1 MDCPS
6 CGISNPT
13 GKKFCGDCGASLP
26 PCCAV
31 CGAENPPGTRFCGN
45 CGTALAD
52 MQAPPDPGPSPSGRQ
67 ASGAAAQAERRQI
80 TVMFCDLADS
90 TALAS
95 LLDPEDLREVISAFH
110 ACVAAVVRSHDGFVA
125 KYMGDGVLTYF
136 GYPQAHEEDA
146 EQAVRAGLALVD
158 AVGAI
163 EGAKGKLS
171 VRVGI
176 ATGIVVVGDLVG
188 SGPAQ
193 EQEVVG
199 NTPHLA
205 ARLQAI
211 AEPNTVVIGPSTRR
225 LLGGLFEYSDLGAIG
240 LKGFAEP
247 ARAYRVLRPSDVES
261 RFEAMR
267 STELTP
273 LVGREE
279 EMDLLLRRWARAKVG
294 EGQVVLV
301 CGEPGI
307 GKSRVAATL
316 RSRIEAEPHMRVRY
330 FCSPHHRDSALHPF
344 IAQLEYAAGFAHG
357 DSAEAKFAKLEALM
371 EQSGE
376 KDATSI
382 ALVADLLGLPT
393 DGFYPTPP
401 PDPQRRRELTLATL
415 ARQLRILT
423 AQCPVLLTFEDAQW
437 ADSTSLELLD
447 RLVEGAAQVPVLVL
461 ITCRPEFQAPW
472 IGQAH
477 VSSLSMRRLAE
488 RETKALVGAVAGG
501 KSLPFEIVNRIV
513 DHADGIPLFI
523 EELTKTLLEGGL
535 LREEE
540 DAYVLAGPLPPLAI
554 PSSLRASLMARL
566 DRLAPVK
573 EVAQIG
579 AALGR
584 EFSYELLAAVACRTE
599 EGLRGALDQLVDA
612 SLVFRRGV
620 PPHAS
625 FVFKHALVQDA
636 AYSTL
641 LRGQRQEL
649 HARIARS
656 IEQQFP
662 ELVEG
667 EPEILAHH
675 YTQAGLANHAISY
688 LTRAGRRALDRSAM
702 VEAASQLTKALV
714 LISELPENLER
725 ERREL
730 YLQTEL
736 GRALMITKGY
746 AAPETGEAY
755 ARARRLC
762 EDLGDTATLVRVG
775 YGQYLYHFIR
785 AETAQCHQV
794 ANEILSFAEK
804 SGSEEARLLGHRTL
818 GLSLYELGKFPAART
833 ELETAAGLLEQ
844 SQKHRTFHRGDA
856 GVTIPAWLSSVLAF
870 QGHLD
875 QAVQMRDLSVRESNA
890 STSLHSRVFG
900 LAHAT
905 LVSCL
910 LREFEELQHRADNVC
925 ALATELDFPFLLA
938 WGRIFRGISRL
949 NLGHADGEQAMRDGL
964 ALYRR
969 TGSKWGLPFWLAS
982 FADFAC
988 RSADEAMAMVQEAL
1002 EAVEATGER
1011 WYEAELYRLRG
1022 TLARFGTSFDDALVE
1037 KDLLT
1042 ARRIASEQGAGL
1054 LELRAVVSLARLWRE
1069 QGRRVVARELLA
1081 PVYGSFSS
1089 GLATADLKE
1098 AKTLLVGL
1106 S

>member
-6 CGISNPT
+6 CGIANPV
-13 GKKFCGDCGASLP
+13 GKRFCGDCGAALP
-26 PCCAV
+26 PSCAA
-31 CGAENPPGTRFCGN
+31 CGAENAPDKRFCGN
-45 CGTALAD
+45 CGAALAE
-52 MQAPPDPGPSPSGRQ
+52 ATPSPPSGEVV
-67 ASGAAAQAERRQI
+67 AQAERRQV
-80 TVMFCDLADS
+80 TVMFCDLVDS

-95 LLDPEDLREVISAFH
+95 ELDPEDLREVISAFH
-110 ACVAAVVRSHDGFVA
+110 GSVAATVRRYDGFVA

-136 GYPQAHEEDA
+136 GYPHAHEHDA

-163 EGAKGKLS
+163 ERAKRKLS

-176 ATGIVVVGDLVG
+176 ATGIVVVGDLIG
-188 SGPAQ
+188 SGSAQ
-193 EQEVVG
+193 EQAVVG
-199 NTPHLA
+199 ETPNLA
-205 ARLQAI
+205 ARLQAL
-211 AEPNTVVIGPSTRR
+211 AESNTVVIGPATRR
-225 LLGGLFEYSDLGAIG
+225 LLGGLFEYSDLGAVG

-247 ARAYRVLRPSDVES
+247 ARAYQVLRPSGVES
-261 RFEAMR
+261 RFEALR

-279 EMDLLLRRWARAKVG
+279 EIELLLRRWERAKAG

-307 GKSRVAATL
+307 GKSRVVATL
-316 RSRIEAEPHMRVRY
+316 RNRIEAQPHTRLRY
-330 FCSPHHRDSALHPF
+330 FCSPHHRDSALYPF
-344 IAQLEYAAGFAHG
+344 IAQLEYAAGFAR
-357 DSAEAKFAKLEALM
+357 DDTAEAKFAKLEALL
-371 EQSGE
+371 EQAGE
-376 KDATSI
+376 NDAKAI
-382 ALVADLLGLPT
+382 ALVADLLGLPA
-393 DGFYPTPP
+393 DGLYPP
-401 PDPQRRRELTLATL
+401 PPADPQRRRELTLAAL

-423 AQCPVLLTFEDAQW
+423 AQRPMLLTFEDAHW

-447 RLVEGAAQVPVLVL
+447 RLVERASRASVLGL
-461 ITCRPEFQAPW
+461 ITFRPEFQAPW
-472 IGQAH
+472 VGQAH
-477 VSSLSMRRLAE
+477 VSSLSLRRLAE
-488 RETKALVGAVAGG
+488 RETKAVVGAVAGG
-501 KSLPFEIVNRIV
+501 KSLPAEIVSRIV

-523 EELTKTLLEGGL
+523 EELTKTLLESGL
-535 LREEE
+535 LQEEE
-540 DAYVLAGPLPPLAI
+540 GGYVLAGPLPPLAI

-584 EFSYELLAAVACRTE
+584 EFSYELLAAVARRTDKR
-599 EGLRGALDQLVDA
+599 LRGALDQLVDA
-612 SLVFRRGV
+612 GLVFRRGA

-625 FVFKHALVQDA
+625 FIFKHALVQDA

-641 LRGQRQEL
+641 LRSQRQEL

-656 IEQQFP
+656 IEQRFP

-675 YTQAGLANHAISY
+675 YTQAGLADQAISY
-688 LTRAGRRALDRSAM
+688 LAQAGRRALDRSAM

-714 LISELPENLER
+714 LISELPENPER

-730 YLQTEL
+730 NLQTAL
-736 GRALMITKGY
+736 GRALMATKGY
-746 AAPETGEAY
+746 AAAETGEAY

-762 EDLGDTATLVRVG
+762 ENLGDTATLVRVG
-775 YGQYLYHFIR
+775 YGQYLYHLIR
-785 AETAQCHQV
+785 AETSQCHQV
-794 ANEILSFAEK
+794 ATEILSFAEK
-804 SGSEEARLLGHRTL
+804 TGSDEARILGHRTL
-818 GLSLYELGKFPAART
+818 GVSLYEFGRFPAARSQ
-833 ELETAAGLLEQ
+833 LETAVTLLEQ
-844 SQKHRTFHRGDA
+844 RQKQRVAHPGDA
-856 GVTIPAWLSSVLAF
+856 GVTITAWLSSLLAF

-875 QAVQMRDLSVRESNA
+875 HAARMRDLSVKEANA

-910 LREFEELQHRADNVC
+910 LREYEELLRRADTVC
-925 ALATELDFPFLLA
+925 ALATELDFPFMLA
-938 WGRIFRGISRL
+938 WGLAFRGIAKL
-949 NLGHADGEQAMRDGL
+949 NLGNANGEEALRDGL

-969 TGSKWGLPFWLAS
+969 TGSKWGLPFWLAN
-982 FADFAC
+982 FASLA
-988 RSADEAMAMVQEAL
+988 SQGTDEAMALVREGL
-1002 EAVEATGER
+1002 DAVEATGER

-1022 TLARFGTSFDDALVE
+1022 TLAQPGTSRDDGLAE
-1037 KDLLT
+1037 NDFLT
-1042 ARRIASEQGAGL
+1042 ARRIAVEQEAKL
-1054 LELRAVVSLARLWRE
+1054 LELRAAVSLARLWGE
-1069 QGRRVVARELLA
+1069 QGRRVEARDLLA
-1081 PVYGSFSS
+1081 PVYGWFTE
-1089 GLATADLKE
+1089 GFDTADLKE

>member
-6 CGISNPT
+6 CGIPNPI
-13 GKKFCGDCGASLP
+13 GKRFCGDCGASLP
-26 PCCAV
+26 SCCAA
-31 CGAENPPGTRFCGN
+31 CGAENPWGKRYCRN
-45 CGTALAD
+45 CGAALSETRPAPDTA
-52 MQAPPDPGPSPSGRQ
+52 PSSQPSSE
-67 ASGAAAQAERRQI
+67 AVAHAERRQV
-80 TVMFCDLADS
+80 TVMFCDLAES
-90 TALAS
+90 AALTS

-110 ACVAAVVRSHDGFVA
+110 ACVAALVRSHDGFVA
-125 KYMGDGVLTYF
+125 KYTGDGVMTYF
-136 GYPQAHEEDA
+136 GYPHAHEDDA

-163 EGAKGKLS
+163 KGAKTRLS

-188 SGPAQ
+188 SGAAR

-199 NTPHLA
+199 ETPNLA

-211 AEPNTVVIGPSTRR
+211 AEPNTVVIGPVTRS
-225 LLGGLFEYSDLGAIG
+225 LLGGLFEYSDLGTVE
-240 LKGFAEP
+240 LKGFAGP
-247 ARAYRVLRPSDVES
+247 ARAYRVLRSSDVES
-261 RFEAMR
+261 RFEALR
-267 STELTP
+267 STVFTP

-279 EMDLLLRRWARAKVG
+279 EIELLLRRWERAKAG

-307 GKSRVAATL
+307 GKSRVMATL
-316 RSRIEAEPHMRVRY
+316 RGRIEGQPHTRLRY
-330 FCSPHHRDSALHPF
+330 FCSPHHRDSALYPF
-344 IAQLEYAAGFAHG
+344 IAQLEFAAGFARD
-357 DSAEAKFAKLEALM
+357 DSAEARFAKLEALL

-376 KDATSI
+376 NDATAI

-393 DGFYPTPP
+393 DGFYPAPP
-401 PDPQRRRELTLATL
+401 ADPQRRREHTLVML
-415 ARQLRILT
+415 ARQLGILA
-423 AQCPVLLTFEDAQW
+423 AQRPVLLTFEDAQW

-447 RLVEGAAQVPVLVL
+447 RLVERAAGLPVLAL
-461 ITCRPEFQAPW
+461 ITFRPEFQAPW
-472 IGQAH
+472 VGQAH
-477 VSSLSMRRLAE
+477 VSSLSLRRLAE

-501 KSLPFEIVNRIV
+501 KSLPAEIVNRIV

-523 EELTKTLLEGGL
+523 EELTKALLEGGL

-540 DAYVLAGPLPPLAI
+540 SGYVLAGPLPPLAI

-584 EFSYELLAAVACRTE
+584 EFSYELLAAVAGRSDQR
-599 EGLRGALDQLVDA
+599 LRAALDQLVD
-612 SLVFRRGV
+612 SGLVFRRGV
-620 PPHAS
+620 PPQAS

-641 LRGQRQEL
+641 LRSQRQEL

-656 IEQQFP
+656 IEQRVP
-662 ELVEG
+662 ELVDG

-675 YTQAGLANHAISY
+675 YTQAGMAEQAVSY
-688 LTRAGRRALDRSAM
+688 LIRAGRRALDQSAM

-714 LISELPENLER
+714 LIAGLPETIER

-730 YLQTEL
+730 DVQTAL
-736 GRALMITKGY
+736 GRALMATKGY
-746 AAPETGEAY
+746 GAPETGEAY

-775 YGQYLYHFIR
+775 YGQHLYHLIR
-785 AETAQCHQV
+785 AETAQCHRV
-794 ANEILSFAEK
+794 ASEILSFAEK
-804 SGSEEARLLGHRTL
+804 SGSDEARILGHRTL
-818 GLSLYELGKFPAART
+818 GVSLYELGRFPAARN

-844 SQKHRTFHRGDA
+844 SEKHWMPRRGDA
-856 GVTIPAWLSSVLAF
+856 GVTIPAWLSSLLAF

-875 QAVQMRDLSVRESNA
+875 HAARMRDLSVKQANA
-890 STSLHSRVFG
+890 TTSLHSRVFG

-910 LREFEELQHRADNVC
+910 LKEYEELLHRADNVC
-925 ALATELDFPFLLA
+925 ALATELDFPFMLSWGLA
-938 WGRIFRGISRL
+938 FRGIAKL
-949 NLGHADGEQAMRDGL
+949 NLGRSDGERSMREGL

-969 TGSKWGLPFWLAS
+969 TGSKWALPFWLAN

-988 RSADEAMAMVQEAL
+988 PGTNEAMAMVREGL
-1002 EAVEATGER
+1002 DAVEATGER

-1022 TLARFGTSFDDALVE
+1022 TLSRSGTSLDDGLAE
-1037 KDLLT
+1037 SDLLT
-1042 ARRIASEQGAGL
+1042 ARRIAMEQEARL
-1054 LELRAVVSLARLWRE
+1054 LELRAAVSLARLWGE
-1069 QGRRVVARELLA
+1069 QGRRVEARDLLA
-1081 PVYGSFSS
+1081 PVYGWFTD
-1089 GLATADLKE
+1089 GFVTADLKE
-1098 AKTLLVGL
+1098 ARMLLVGL
-1106 S
+1106 N

>member
-1 MDCPS
+1 
-6 CGISNPT
+6 
-13 GKKFCGDCGASLP
+13 
-26 PCCAV
+26 
-31 CGAENPPGTRFCGN
+31 
-45 CGTALAD
+45 
-52 MQAPPDPGPSPSGRQ
+52 
-67 ASGAAAQAERRQI
+67 
-80 TVMFCDLADS
+80 MFCDLADW

-110 ACVAAVVRSHDGFVA
+110 ACVAAMVRSHDGFVA

-163 EGAKGKLS
+163 EGAKRKLS

-176 ATGIVVVGDLVG
+176 ATGIVVVGDLVVRPGAGAG
-188 SGPAQ
+188 SRWRDAAPRRTTTGHRRAEYGSDRAGDAAPYRRPLRIQRSRCDRAQ
-193 EQEVVG
+193 GLCRTLPGLSCSAVERRGKPVRS
-199 NTPHLA
+199 A
-205 ARLQAI
+205 AIDR
-211 AEPNTVVIGPSTRR
+211 TRR
-225 LLGGLFEYSDLGAIG
+225 PSSGARRKWTCCCG
-240 LKGFAEP
+240 
-247 ARAYRVLRPSDVES
+247 
-261 RFEAMR
+261 
-267 STELTP
+267 
-273 LVGREE
+273 VGRAPRWVKARSCSSAVSPASASRASQ
-279 EMDLLLRRWARAKVG
+279 RRCA
-294 EGQVVLV
+294 
-301 CGEPGI
+301 
-307 GKSRVAATL
+307 SRV
-316 RSRIEAEPHMRVRY
+316 EAEPHTRVRY
-330 FCSPHHRDSALHPF
+330 FCSPHHRDSALYPF

-357 DSAEAKFAKLEALM
+357 DSAEAKFAKLETLM

-376 KDATSI
+376 NDATSI

-415 ARQLRILT
+415 ARQLGILA
-423 AQCPVLLTFEDAQW
+423 AQRPVLLTFEDAQW

-447 RLVEGAAQVPVLVL
+447 RLVEGAAQLPVLVL
-461 ITCRPEFQAPW
+461 ITFRPDFQAPW
-472 IGQAH
+472 VGQAH

-501 KSLPFEIVNRIV
+501 KSLPAEIVNRIV

-535 LREEE
+535 LREED

-641 LRGQRQEL
+641 LRDQRQEL

-675 YTQAGLANHAISY
+675 YTQAGLANQAISY

-714 LISELPENLER
+714 LISELPQNLER

-730 YLQTEL
+730 DLQTEL

-775 YGQYLYHFIR
+775 YGQYLYHLIR

-818 GLSLYELGKFPAART
+818 GLSLYELGRFPAART
-833 ELETAAGLLEQ
+833 
-844 SQKHRTFHRGDA
+844 
-856 GVTIPAWLSSVLAF
+856 
-870 QGHLD
+870 
-875 QAVQMRDLSVRESNA
+875 
-890 STSLHSRVFG
+890 
-900 LAHAT
+900 
-905 LVSCL
+905 
-910 LREFEELQHRADNVC
+910 
-925 ALATELDFPFLLA
+925 
-938 WGRIFRGISRL
+938 
-949 NLGHADGEQAMRDGL
+949 
-964 ALYRR
+964 
-969 TGSKWGLPFWLAS
+969 
-982 FADFAC
+982 
-988 RSADEAMAMVQEAL
+988 
-1002 EAVEATGER
+1002 
-1011 WYEAELYRLRG
+1011 
-1022 TLARFGTSFDDALVE
+1022 
-1037 KDLLT
+1037 
-1042 ARRIASEQGAGL
+1042 
-1054 LELRAVVSLARLWRE
+1054 
-1069 QGRRVVARELLA
+1069 
-1081 PVYGSFSS
+1081 
-1089 GLATADLKE
+1089 
-1098 AKTLLVGL
+1098 
-1106 S
+1106 

>member
-6 CGISNPT
+6 CGTANPA
-13 GKKFCGDCGASLP
+13 GKRFCGDCGASLP
-26 PCCAV
+26 PSCAA
-31 CGAENPPGTRFCGN
+31 CGAEIFPGKRFCGN
-45 CGTALAD
+45 CGAALVEA
-52 MQAPPDPGPSPSGRQ
+52 ASVPNAGTSTPSRPSGE
-67 ASGAAAQAERRQI
+67 AAAQAERRQV
-80 TVMFCDLADS
+80 TVMFCELVDS
-90 TALAS
+90 TVLAS

-110 ACVAAVVRSHDGFVA
+110 ACVAATVRSHDGFVA

-136 GYPQAHEEDA
+136 GYPHAHEDDA

-176 ATGIVVVGDLVG
+176 ATGIVVVGDLIG

-199 NTPHLA
+199 ETPNLA

-211 AEPNTVVIGPSTRR
+211 AEPDTVVIGPSTQR
-225 LLGGLFEYSDLGAIG
+225 LLGNLFEYCDLGAVG

-247 ARAYRVLRPSDVES
+247 ARAYRVLRASDVES
-261 RFEAMR
+261 RFEALR

-279 EMDLLLRRWARAKVG
+279 EIELLLRRWERAKAG

-316 RSRIEAEPHMRVRY
+316 RGRIEAQPHVRLRY
-330 FCSPHHRDSALHPF
+330 FCSPHHRDSVLYPF
-344 IAQLEYAAGFAHG
+344 IAQLEYAAGFTRD
-357 DSAEAKFAKLEALM
+357 DSAEAKFAKLEALL
-371 EQSGE
+371 EQSGGNDE
-376 KDATSI
+376 TAI

-393 DGFYPTPP
+393 DGFYPDPP
-401 PDPQRRRELTLATL
+401 ADPQRRRELTLATL
-415 ARQLRILT
+415 ARQLGILT
-423 AQCPVLLTFEDAQW
+423 SQRPVLMTFEDAQW

-447 RLVEGAAQVPVLVL
+447 RLVERAAREPVLAL
-461 ITCRPEFQAPW
+461 ITFRPEFQAPW
-472 IGQAH
+472 VGQAH
-477 VSSLSMRRLAE
+477 VSSLSLRRLAK

-501 KSLPFEIVNRIV
+501 KSLPAEIVDRIV

-523 EELTKTLLEGGL
+523 EELTKALLEGGL

-540 DAYVLAGPLPPLAI
+540 GGYVLAGPLPPLAI
-554 PSSLRASLMARL
+554 PSSLRASLMARI

-584 EFSYELLAAVACRTE
+584 EFSYELLAAVARRPDE
-599 EGLRGALDQLVDA
+599 RLRGALDQLVDA
-612 SLVFRRGV
+612 GLVFRRGV

-625 FVFKHALVQDA
+625 FVFKHALIQDA

-656 IEQQFP
+656 IEQRVP
-662 ELVEG
+662 ELVDG
-667 EPEILAHH
+667 EPEILAYH
-675 YTQAGLANHAISY
+675 YTQAGLTDQAIAY
-688 LTRAGRRALDRSAM
+688 LARAGRRALDRSAM

-730 YLQTEL
+730 DLQTAL
-736 GRALMITKGY
+736 GRVLMATKGY

-775 YGQYLYHFIR
+775 YGQYLYHLIR

-794 ANEILSFAEK
+794 ASEILSFAQK
-804 SGSEEARLLGHRTL
+804 SGSDEARILGHRTL
-818 GLSLYELGKFPAART
+818 GVSLYELGRFPAARS
-833 ELETAAGLLEQ
+833 ELETAAGLLKQ
-844 SQKHRTFHRGDA
+844 SQRHRMPHRGDA
-856 GVTIPAWLSSVLAF
+856 GVTIPAWLSSLLAF
-870 QGHLD
+870 QGHFDL
-875 QAVQMRDLSVRESNA
+875 AARMRDLSVREANA

-910 LREFEELQHRADNVC
+910 LREYEELLRRADIVC
-925 ALATELDFPFLLA
+925 ALATERDFPFMLA
-938 WGRIFRGISRL
+938 WGLAFRGIAKL
-949 NLGHADGEQAMRDGL
+949 NLGRADGEQAMREGL

-969 TGSKWGLPFWLAS
+969 TDSRWALPFWLAN
-982 FADFAC
+982 FANFAC
-988 RSADEAMAMVQEAL
+988 QSTEEAMAMVREGL
-1002 EAVEATGER
+1002 DAVEATGER

-1022 TLARFGTSFDDALVE
+1022 TLARSGTLDDGHAE
-1037 KDLLT
+1037 DDLLT
-1042 ARRIASEQGAGL
+1042 ARRIAVEQEARL
-1054 LELRAVVSLARLWRE
+1054 LELRAVVSLARLWGE
-1069 QGRRVVARELLA
+1069 QGRRVEARDLLA
-1081 PVYGSFSS
+1081 PVYGWFNE
-1089 GLATADLKE
+1089 GFATADLKE

>member
-6 CGISNPT
+6 CGNSNAI
-13 GKKFCGDCGASLP
+13 GKKFCGDCGASLLAS
-26 PCCAV
+26 CAT
-31 CGAENPPGTRFCGN
+31 CGAENPLGKRFCGN
-45 CGTALAD
+45 CGAALGDA
-52 MQAPPDPGPSPSGRQ
+52 QSVPDPAP
-67 ASGAAAQAERRQI
+67 ATMLAERRQV
-80 TVMFCDLADS
+80 TVMFCELVDS

-136 GYPQAHEEDA
+136 GYPHAHEDDA

-163 EGAKGKLS
+163 EGAKRKLS

-176 ATGIVVVGDLVG
+176 STGIVVVGDLIG
-188 SGPAQ
+188 SGAAR

-199 NTPHLA
+199 ETPNLA
-205 ARLQAI
+205 ARLQAL
-211 AEPNTVVIGPSTRR
+211 AEPDTVVIGPVTRR
-225 LLGGLFEYSDLGAIG
+225 LLGNLFEYRDLGAVE

-247 ARAYRVLRPSDVES
+247 AQVYRVLRASDVES
-261 RFEAMR
+261 RFDALR

-279 EMDLLLRRWARAKVG
+279 EIDLLLRRWQRAKAG

-316 RSRIEAEPHMRVRY
+316 RGRIEGQPHTRLRY
-330 FCSPHHRDSALHPF
+330 FCSPHHRDSVLYPF
-344 IAQLEYAAGFAHG
+344 VAQLEYAAGFARE
-357 DSAEAKFAKLEALM
+357 DSAEAKFAKLEALL
-371 EQSGE
+371 EQSGGN
-376 KDATSI
+376 DATAI
-382 ALVADLLGLPT
+382 ALVADLLGVPT
-393 DGFYPTPP
+393 DGFYPAPP
-401 PDPQRRRELTLATL
+401 ADPQRRRELTLVTL
-415 ARQLRILT
+415 ARQLDILT
-423 AQCPVLLTFEDAQW
+423 NQRPVLLTFEDAQW

-447 RLVEGAAQVPVLVL
+447 RLVERAAQVSVLTL
-461 ITCRPEFQAPW
+461 ITFRPEFQAPW
-472 IGQAH
+472 VGQAH
-477 VSSLSMRRLAE
+477 VSSLSLSRLAE

-501 KSLPFEIVNRIV
+501 KRLPAEIVSRIV

-523 EELTKTLLEGGL
+523 EELTKALLEGGL

-540 DAYVLAGPLPPLAI
+540 GGYVLAGPLPPLAI

-584 EFSYELLAAVACRTE
+584 EFSYELLAAVACRSDE
-599 EGLRGALDQLVDA
+599 HLRGALDQLVDA
-612 SLVFRRGV
+612 GLVFRRGV
-620 PPHAS
+620 PPRAS
-625 FVFKHALVQDA
+625 FAFKHALVQDA

-656 IEQQFP
+656 IEQRVP
-662 ELVEG
+662 ELVDG
-667 EPEILAHH
+667 EPEILAYH
-675 YTQAGLANHAISY
+675 YTQAGMADQAISY
-688 LTRAGRRALDRSAM
+688 LARAGRRALEQSAM

-714 LISELPENLER
+714 LISELPETPER

-730 YLQTEL
+730 DLQTAL
-736 GRALMITKGY
+736 GRALMTTKGY
-746 AAPETGEAY
+746 AAPETGEAF

-762 EDLGDTATLVRVG
+762 EDLGETATLVRVG
-775 YGQYLYHFIR
+775 YGQYLYHLIR
-785 AETAQCHQV
+785 AETGQCHQV
-794 ANEILSFAEK
+794 AREILSFAEK
-804 SGSEEARLLGHRTL
+804 SGSDEARILGHRTL
-818 GLSLYELGKFPAART
+818 GVSLYELGKFPAARN
-833 ELETAAGLLEQ
+833 ELETAAGLLEL
-844 SQKHRTFHRGDA
+844 SQKQRMPHRGDA
-856 GVTIPAWLSSVLAF
+856 GVTIPAWLSSLLAF

-875 QAVQMRDLSVRESNA
+875 HAARMRDLSVKEANA

-910 LREFEELQHRADNVC
+910 LREYDELLYRADNVC
-925 ALATELDFPFLLA
+925 ALATELDFPFMLA
-938 WGRIFRGISRL
+938 WGLAFRGIAKL
-949 NLGHADGEQAMRDGL
+949 NLGRANGEHSMREGL

-969 TGSKWGLPFWLAS
+969 TESKWALPFWLAN
-982 FADFAC
+982 FANFAC
-988 RSADEAMAMVQEAL
+988 QSADEAMEMVREGL
-1002 EAVEATGER
+1002 DAVEATGER

-1022 TLARFGTSFDDALVE
+1022 TLARSGTTLDDGLAE
-1037 KDLLT
+1037 NDLLT
-1042 ARRIASEQGAGL
+1042 ARRIAVEQEARL

-1069 QGRRVVARELLA
+1069 QGRRVEARDLLA
-1081 PVYGSFSS
+1081 PVYGWFNE
-1089 GLATADLKE
+1089 GFATADLKE

-1106 S
+1106 H

>member
-1 MDCPS
+1 MPLS
-6 CGISNPT
+6 CST
-13 GKKFCGDCGASLP
+13 
-26 PCCAV
+26 
-31 CGAENPPGTRFCGN
+31 CGAENPSGQKFCGN
-45 CGTALAD
+45 CGAALGDA
-52 MQAPPDPGPSPSGRQ
+52 QSAHVTGISLSGRPSSE
-67 ASGAAAQAERRQI
+67 AVAQAERRQV
-80 TVMFCDLADS
+80 TVMFCDLVDS

-110 ACVAAVVRSHDGFVA
+110 GCVAAMVRKYDGFVA
-125 KYMGDGVLTYF
+125 KYTGDGVLTYF
-136 GYPQAHEEDA
+136 GYPHAHEEDA

-158 AVGAI
+158 AVSALDGV
-163 EGAKGKLS
+163 KRKLA

-176 ATGIVVVGDLVG
+176 ATGVVVVGDLIG

-199 NTPHLA
+199 DTLHFA

-211 AEPNTVVIGPSTRR
+211 AEPNSVVIGPSTRR
-225 LLGGLFEYSDLGAIG
+225 LLGRLFEYSDLGAVG

-261 RFEAMR
+261 RFEALR

-273 LVGREE
+273 LFGREE
-279 EMDLLLRRWARAKVG
+279 EIDLLLRRWAQAKAG

-301 CGEPGI
+301 CGEAGI

-316 RSRIEAEPHMRVRY
+316 RSRIETQPHTRIRY
-330 FCSPHHRDSALHPF
+330 FCSPHHRDSALYPF
-344 IAQLEYAAGFAHG
+344 IAQLEYAAGFRHG
-357 DSAEAKFAKLEALM
+357 DSAEAKFAKLEALL
-371 EQSGE
+371 EQSGGN
-376 KDATSI
+376 DAMSI
-382 ALVADLLGLPT
+382 ALIADLLGLPT
-393 DGFYPTPP
+393 DGFYPAPP
-401 PDPQRRRELTLATL
+401 ADPQRRRELLLITL
-415 ARQLRILT
+415 ARQLAILT

-447 RLVEGAAQVPVLVL
+447 RLVERSAQASVLTL
-461 ITCRPEFQAPW
+461 ITFRPEFQASW
-472 IGQAH
+472 VGQAH
-477 VSSLSMRRLAE
+477 VSSLSLRRLAA
-488 RETKALVGAVAGG
+488 RETKALVGAIAGG
-501 KSLPFEIVNRIV
+501 KSLPAEIVSRIV

-523 EELTKTLLEGGL
+523 EELTKALLEGGL

-540 DAYVLAGPLPPLAI
+540 GGYVLAGPLPPLAI

-584 EFSYELLAAVACRTE
+584 EFSYELLAAVAHRTDDS
-599 EGLRGALDQLVDA
+599 LRDALDQLVDA
-612 SLVFRRGV
+612 NLVFRRGV
-620 PPHAS
+620 PQHAS

-641 LRGQRQEL
+641 LRSQRQEL
-649 HARIARS
+649 HGRIARS
-656 IEQQFP
+656 IELRFP

-675 YTQAGLANHAISY
+675 YTQAGLANQAIFY
-688 LTRAGRRALDRSAM
+688 LTRAGRRALDQSAM

-714 LISELPENLER
+714 LISELPKNLER

-730 YLQTEL
+730 DLQTAL
-736 GRALMITKGY
+736 GRALTTTKGY

-775 YGQYLYHFIR
+775 YGQYLYHLIR

-794 ANEILSFAEK
+794 ASEILSFAEK
-804 SGSEEARLLGHRTL
+804 SGSEEARILGHRTL

-833 ELETAAGLLEQ
+833 QLETAAGLLEQ
-844 SQKHRTFHRGDA
+844 SQMQRTIHRGDA
-856 GVTIPAWLSSVLAF
+856 GVTIPAWLSSILAF

-875 QAVQMRDLSVRESNA
+875 HAARMRDLSIKESNA
-890 STSLHSRVFG
+890 SPSLHSRVFG

-910 LREFEELQHRADNVC
+910 LREHEELQHRADNVC
-925 ALATELDFPFLLA
+925 ALATELDFPFMLA
-938 WGRIFRGISRL
+938 WGLIFRGIARL
-949 NLGHADGEQAMRDGL
+949 NLGNDDGEQAMRDGL

-969 TGSKWGLPFWLAS
+969 TDSKWGLPFWLANYAS
-982 FADFAC
+982 FAC
-988 RSADEAMAMVQEAL
+988 RGADEAMAMVREGL

-1022 TLARFGTSFDDALVE
+1022 TLARSGASFDEQLAE
-1037 KDLLT
+1037 NDLLT
-1042 ARRIASEQGAGL
+1042 ARRIAIEQEASL

-1069 QGRRVVARELLA
+1069 QGRRIEARELLA
-1081 PVYGSFSS
+1081 PVYGSFNA
-1089 GLATADLKE
+1089 GFATADLKE

-1106 S
+1106 G

>member
-1 MDCPS
+1 MECPS
-6 CGISNPT
+6 CGISNPV
-13 GKKFCGDCGASLP
+13 GKKFCGDCGASLSFA
-26 PCCAV
+26 CAT
-31 CGAENPPGTRFCGN
+31 CGMENPSGTRFCGN
-45 CGTALAD
+45 CGAALGNARS
-52 MQAPPDPGPSPSGRQ
+52 APDPGTSPSARPSSE
-67 ASGAAAQAERRQI
+67 AVAQAERRQV
-80 TVMFCDLADS
+80 TVMFCDLVDWP
-90 TALAS
+90 ALAS
-95 LLDPEDLREVISAFH
+95 LLDPEDLREVVSAFH
-110 ACVAAVVRSHDGFVA
+110 GCVAAIVRSHDGFVA
-125 KYMGDGVLTYF
+125 KYMGDGVMTYF
-136 GYPQAHEEDA
+136 GYPYAHEDDA
-146 EQAVRAGLALVD
+146 EQAVRAGLALVG
-158 AVGAI
+158 AVGLI
-163 EGAKGKLS
+163 EGAKRNLS

-176 ATGIVVVGDLVG
+176 STGVVVVGDLIG

-199 NTPHLA
+199 ETPHLA

-225 LLGGLFEYSDLGAIG
+225 LLGGLFECSDLGAVG

-261 RFEAMR
+261 RFEALR

-273 LVGREE
+273 LFGRDD
-279 EMDLLLRRWARAKVG
+279 EMELLLRRWERAKTG

-316 RSRIEAEPHMRVRY
+316 RSRIEVQPHTRLRY
-330 FCSPHHRDSALHPF
+330 FCSPHHRDRALYPF
-344 IAQLEYAAGFAHG
+344 IAQLEYAAGFARD
-357 DSAEAKFAKLEALM
+357 DSAEAKFAKLEALL
-371 EQSGE
+371 EQSGGN
-376 KDATSI
+376 DATAI

-393 DGFYPTPP
+393 DGFYPAPP
-401 PDPQRRRELTLATL
+401 ADPQRRRELTLVVL
-415 ARQLRILT
+415 ARQLGILT
-423 AQCPVLLTFEDAQW
+423 ARCPVLLTFEDAQW

-447 RLVEGAAQVPVLVL
+447 RLVEGAAQASALVL
-461 ITCRPEFQAPW
+461 ITFRPEFQAPW
-472 IGQAH
+472 AGQAH
-477 VSSLSMRRLAE
+477 VSSLWLRRLAE

-501 KSLPFEIVNRIV
+501 KSLPDEIISRIV

-523 EELTKTLLEGGL
+523 EELTRTLLEGGL

-540 DAYVLAGPLPPLAI
+540 GGYALAGPLPPLAI

-584 EFSYELLAAVACRTE
+584 EFSYELLAAVARRTD

-656 IEQQFP
+656 IEQRFP

-675 YTQAGLANHAISY
+675 YTQAGLADQAISY
-688 LTRAGRRALDRSAM
+688 LARAGRRALDQSAM
-702 VEAASQLTKALV
+702 VEAASQLSKALV
-714 LISELPENLER
+714 LIPELPDNPER

-730 YLQTEL
+730 DLQTAL

-762 EDLGDTATLVRVG
+762 EGLGDTATLVRVG
-775 YGQYLYHFIR
+775 YGQYLYHLIR

-794 ANEILSFAEK
+794 ASEILSFAEK
-804 SGSEEARLLGHRTL
+804 SGSDEARILGHRTL
-818 GLSLYELGKFPAART
+818 GLSLYELGRFPAARKQ
-833 ELETAAGLLEQ
+833 LETAAGLLEQ
-844 SQKHRTFHRGDA
+844 SQKHRMLHRGDA
-856 GVTIPAWLSSVLAF
+856 GVTIPAWLSSLLAF

-875 QAVQMRDLSVRESNA
+875 HAARMRDLSVRESNA

-910 LREFEELQHRADNVC
+910 LREHDELRLRADNVC

-938 WGRIFRGISRL
+938 WGLIFRGIARL
-949 NLGHADGEQAMRDGL
+949 NLGRPDGEQAMRDGL
-964 ALYRR
+964 ALYRQ
-969 TGSKWGLPFWLAS
+969 TGSKWGLPFWLAN

-988 RSADEAMAMVQEAL
+988 QGTDEAMAMVREGL

-1022 TLARFGTSFDDALVE
+1022 TLARSGASFDDGLAE
-1037 KDLLT
+1037 NDLLT
-1042 ARRIASEQGAGL
+1042 ARRIAIEQEAKL
-1054 LELRAVVSLARLWRE
+1054 LELRAVVSLARLWRD
-1069 QGRRVVARELLA
+1069 QGRRVKAHELLA
-1081 PVYGSFSS
+1081 PVCDSFSA
-1089 GLATADLKE
+1089 GFATADLKE
-1098 AKTLLVGL
+1098 AKALLVGL